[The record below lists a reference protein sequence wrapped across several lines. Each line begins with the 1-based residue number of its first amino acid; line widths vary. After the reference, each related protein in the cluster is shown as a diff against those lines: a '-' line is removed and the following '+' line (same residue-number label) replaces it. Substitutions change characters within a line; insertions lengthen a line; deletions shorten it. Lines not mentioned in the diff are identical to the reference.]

1 MSLLPCEVPNI
12 CTLVHST
19 FNEIHI
25 LAWKS
30 NGIVGSANLLFAR
43 FLCCFLAVFS
53 PNWLELVVGEPSDE
67 VAQDHDG
74 HHPGED
80 EPLDPLEGHEEC
92 GRVLH
97 PFGRRRPWGMFN
109 VSYEHWT
116 GSGRT
121 DAEYIHHVALVAGE
135 DPGAIMAMLETFD
148 CFSRLLFRY
157 STAVAARTST
167 NGTQRVPK
175 YHISI
180 SFT

>member
-1 MSLLPCEVPNI
+1 MAITQGKTNLW
-12 CTLVHST
+12 
-19 FNEIHI
+19 IH
-25 LAWKS
+25 LRDTR
-30 NGIVGSANLLFAR
+30 SA
-43 FLCCFLAVFS
+43 AVFS
-53 PNWLELVVGEPSDE
+53 TLLE
-67 VAQDHDG
+67 
-74 HHPGED
+74 GED
-80 EPLDPLEGHEEC
+80 LG
-92 GRVLH
+92 GR
-97 PFGRRRPWGMFN
+97 FN

-121 DAEYIHHVALVAGE
+121 DTEYIHHVALVAGE

>member
-1 MSLLPCEVPNI
+1 
-12 CTLVHST
+12 
-19 FNEIHI
+19 
-25 LAWKS
+25 
-30 NGIVGSANLLFAR
+30 
-43 FLCCFLAVFS
+43 
-53 PNWLELVVGEPSDE
+53 
-67 VAQDHDG
+67 
-74 HHPGED
+74 
-80 EPLDPLEGHEEC
+80 
-92 GRVLH
+92 
-97 PFGRRRPWGMFN
+97 MFN